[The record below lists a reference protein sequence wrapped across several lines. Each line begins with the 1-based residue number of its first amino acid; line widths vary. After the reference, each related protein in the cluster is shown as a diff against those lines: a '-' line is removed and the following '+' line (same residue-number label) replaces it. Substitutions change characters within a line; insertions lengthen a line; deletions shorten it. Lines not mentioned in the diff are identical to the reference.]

1 METKIVAIDA
11 KEPQPERIQE
21 AARLIQRG
29 GLVAFPTETVYG
41 LGGDALDPE
50 AAQKIY
56 AAKGR
61 PSDNPLIAHI
71 ADFGELSVL
80 AAEIPDTARTLMR
93 LYWPGPLT
101 LIFKKTETVPF
112 ATTGGLDTVAVRMPS
127 HPVARALIRA
137 AGTPIAA
144 PSANRSG
151 RPSPTKASHVRED
164 LDGHIDM
171 LLDGGEVGIGLE
183 STIIDV
189 SSGEPLLLRPG
200 FISEETL
207 EETLGHLAVD
217 AACMEPMASGK
228 RPKAPGMKYR
238 HYAPQA
244 PMTIVHGPLA
254 KVEKTICFHVKEA
267 LRAGKRVGILCTSE
281 SQPYYR
287 QQLRNGCPDCHMS
300 RLIASCSC
308 AFPYKGAEAL
318 LMLEVSGPQTEPA
331 KIAHHLYD
339 ALRSFDRAGIDI
351 IYSESFEYGP
361 LGGAIM
367 NRLKKAA
374 GYQILEV

>member
-11 KEPQPERIQE
+11 KEPQPERIKE
-21 AARLIQRG
+21 AARIIQKG

-71 ADFGELSVL
+71 ADFGELPVL
-80 AAEIPDTARTLMR
+80 AAEVPDTARTLMR

-112 ATTGGLDTVAVRMPS
+112 ATTGGLETVAVRMPS
-127 HPVARALIRA
+127 HPVARELIRA

-189 SSGEPLLLRPG
+189 SSLEPVLLRPG
-200 FISEETL
+200 FVSEEML
-207 EETLGHLAVD
+207 KAVLKRFAVD
-217 AACMEPMASGK
+217 AACMEPMAPGM

-238 HYAPQA
+238 HYAPRA
-244 PMTIVHGPLA
+244 PLTIVRGPA
-254 KVEKTICFHVKEA
+254 GKVEKAICFHIKEA
-267 LRAGKRVGILCTSE
+267 LRAGKNAGILCTAE
-281 SQPYYR
+281 TLPFYR
-287 QQLRNGCPDCHMS
+287 QQLGKDCAACRQS
-300 RLIASCSC
+300 GLAASCTC
-308 AFPYKGAEAL
+308 LVFYKGEEAR
-318 LMLEVSGPQTEPA
+318 LMLEVSGSRGEPA
-331 KIAHHLYD
+331 GIARHLYD
-339 ALRSFDRAGIDI
+339 ALRSFDQAGMDV

-361 LGGAIM
+361 LGGAVM